1 MGEPRRRPEP
11 VRGVGKMTKVERI
24 FTICIL
30 VLLVIA
36 EVVLFVMG
44 KSPFVKILVACVLTA
59 VGAFG
64 VLVNSLWKTKKE
76 K

>member
-1 MGEPRRRPEP
+1 
-11 VRGVGKMTKVERI
+11 MTKSGRV
-24 FTICIL
+24 FTIGVL
-30 VLLVIA
+30 VFLVIA
-36 EVVLFVMG
+36 EIVLFAMG

-64 VLVNSLWKTKKE
+64 VFVNSLWKTKKE

>member
-1 MGEPRRRPEP
+1 
-11 VRGVGKMTKVERI
+11 MTKFERI

-36 EVVLFVMG
+36 EIVLFAME

-64 VLVNSLWKTKKE
+64 VFVNSLWKTKKE

>member
-1 MGEPRRRPEP
+1 
-11 VRGVGKMTKVERI
+11 MTKFERI
-24 FTICIL
+24 FTICIW

-36 EVVLFVMG
+36 EIVLFAMG

-64 VLVNSLWKTKKE
+64 TFIDAMWKTKKDR
-76 K
+76 